1 VRFPPANVELRR
13 AQLVLMLAVLI
24 PTVLTTFV
32 AIILLATGGSYGVVA
47 GILVISL
54 CTTGITGYIL
64 GTIFVGK
71 GASLVRIQ
79 NDFMSSVSHELR
91 TPLTSIRLFMES
103 LAGGK
108 LPPDQRDDVIKLLA
122 REVDRLEE
130 LVNRVLEL
138 SRIETGRESFRREAL
153 DVEALIHEAIS
164 AFDAATLTKPT
175 AIKIQ
180 VESGLALIGDRTTL
194 VRALMN
200 LLVNAWKYTD
210 DDKQIT
216 VMARGAGR
224 YVDITVKDN
233 GIGIDAREHR
243 DVFDEFHRAPA
254 ALDRG
259 TPGVGLGL
267 AFVRAIARAHKGR
280 VLLASKHGGGSE
292 FTLRLRR
299 GRVLSMPR
307 DLEMPDEA
315 HDAGDPHASGVSR

>member
-13 AQLVLMLAVLI
+13 AQLVLMLAVLV
-24 PTVLTTFV
+24 PTVLTTLI
-32 AIILLATGGSYGVVA
+32 AIILLVTGGSYDVVA
-47 GILVISL
+47 GILVITL
-54 CTTGITGYIL
+54 CSTGITGYIL

-108 LPPDQRDDVIKLLA
+108 LPADQRDGVIKLLA

-138 SRIETGRESFRREAL
+138 SRIETGREAIRREAL
-153 DVEALIHEAIS
+153 DVEALIHEAVS
-164 AFDAATLTKPT
+164 AFDAATLSRPT
-175 AIKIQ
+175 AIRAH
-180 VESGLALIGDRTTL
+180 VESGLAMIGDRAMI

-216 VMARGAGR
+216 VIARGAGR

-233 GIGIDAREHR
+233 GIGIDAREQKN
-243 DVFDEFHRAPA
+243 VFEEFHRAPA
-254 ALDRG
+254 AIDRG

-280 VLLASKHGGGSE
+280 VLLASRRGGGSE

-299 GRVLSMPR
+299 GRVLAMPHDVPTPDGDR
-307 DLEMPDEA
+307 MHDTGAHEM
-315 HDAGDPHASGVSR
+315 SR